1 MRSDR
6 EDLWFIVFVT
16 LLIAGLGLL
25 TILFEMGTLSNL
37 NDLPHRTRPV
47 ASGIPDTTTSM
58 GGSLVSGMPGG
69 GGMIPPKGA
78 LQDGVGGPTPARAKF
93 EDPTPD
99 SVTPNNAV
107 QERFPDAPPTPPA
120 AHQNAPAVTAA
131 KRRRHTSEG
140 AGSRVTQV
148 RKWQLP
154 APTDHNP
161 QISEC
166 AYIPG
171 VMRESTIVVSIAT
184 SLGCN

>member
-1 MRSDR
+1 MRKDR
-6 EDLWFIVFVT
+6 EDLWFIVLVT
-16 LLIAGLGLL
+16 LTITGFGLL

-37 NDLPHRTRPV
+37 NDLPHRTTVVLQRSTV
-47 ASGIPDTTTSM
+47 A
-58 GGSLVSGMPGG
+58 SGMPGG
-69 GGMIPPKGA
+69 GGATPPKGG
-78 LQDGVGGPTPARAKF
+78 LEDGVGGPIPARAKF

-99 SVTPNNAV
+99 GVDFR
-107 QERFPDAPPTPPA
+107 ERFPPPA
-120 AHQNAPAVTAA
+120 PAPSTIKNNAPAVTAA
-131 KRRRHTSEG
+131 KRRHY
-140 AGSRVTQV
+140 VKPLH
-148 RKWQLP
+148 KWPLP

>member
-1 MRSDR
+1 MRKDR

-16 LLIAGLGLL
+16 LIIAGALL
-25 TILFEMGTLSNL
+25 TMCFDVQTLSNI
-37 NDLPHRTRPV
+37 NDLPHRTKPV

-69 GGMIPPKGA
+69 GGATPPKGG
-78 LQDGVGGPTPARAKF
+78 LEDGVGGPIPARAKF

-99 SVTPNNAV
+99 GVDFR
-107 QERFPDAPPTPPA
+107 ERFPPPA
-120 AHQNAPAVTAA
+120 PAPSTIKNNAPAVTAA
-131 KRRRHTSEG
+131 KRRHY
-140 AGSRVTQV
+140 VKPLH
-148 RKWQLP
+148 KWPLP